1 MAKLC
6 NETRRRVVAL
16 YSKGHSIIKIQRR
29 LNDENIMI
37 SRQALHKVIKKYR
50 TGTMSLVTPRQ
61 EKITEEM
68 KAFIEET
75 LKEDDEVTSTGLK
88 RGLTARWPELEVSI
102 STIKRVR

>member
-6 NETRRRVVAL
+6 NETRKRVVAL
-16 YSKGHSIIKIQRR
+16 YSKGHSIIKIHRR
-29 LNDENIMI
+29 LNDENIKI
-37 SRQALHKVIKKYR
+37 RRQALHKVIKKYR

-75 LKEDDEVTSTGLK
+75 LKKDDVKSL
-88 RGLTARWPELEVSI
+88 LWD
-102 STIKRVR
+102 